1 MLGMFL
7 VGVYE
12 IVLLSI
18 ILYRLSIQQ
27 NVNGGGGAGNF
38 MAIFHVNGYPSQW
51 RI

>member
-27 NVNGGGGAGNF
+27 NVNGCGAGNF